1 MRQNICKLL
10 ALLMD
15 VSILVAHEP
24 QFLVRDLTV
33 NLAKWMAS
41 ELQGELS
48 KICSVYLMRQE
59 NQKPHSTNMS
69 YNSMVRTYVDL
80 PFGLWEV

>member
-15 VSILVAHEP
+15 VVVAQQP

-59 NQKPHSTNMS
+59 DQKPHSTNMS